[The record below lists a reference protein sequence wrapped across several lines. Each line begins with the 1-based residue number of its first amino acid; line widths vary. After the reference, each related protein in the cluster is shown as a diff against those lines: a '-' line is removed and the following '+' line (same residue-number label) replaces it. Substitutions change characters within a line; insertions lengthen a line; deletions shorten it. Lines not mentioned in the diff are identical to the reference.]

1 MRDVFEIAKALAS
14 FKAAYTGAMSCLVD
28 AVRT

>member
-1 MRDVFEIAKALAS
+1 MRDVFKIAKIPAS
-14 FKAAYTGAMSCLVD
+14 FKAAYASAMSCLAD

>member
-1 MRDVFEIAKALAS
+1 MRDVFEIAKIPAS
-14 FKAAYTGAMSCLVD
+14 FKAAYASAMSCLVD

>member
-1 MRDVFEIAKALAS
+1 MRDVFEIAKILAS
-14 FKAAYTGAMSCLVD
+14 FKAAYASVMSCLVD